1 MFVCVYIKHF
11 GWLLASALLSSVC
24 GDQASLLRCV
34 SLLLSGPFLGLVCTQ
49 RDPTVEAVG
58 QQVLTVALA
67 KRPLWSKHPLV
78 GQQSV
83 PVSLTF
89 LCIYVVFFID
99 FSLKLKGIIYK
110 QRKIFKGHKNWIFDK
125 LMTYHS
131 K

>member
-1 MFVCVYIKHF
+1 M
-11 GWLLASALLSSVC
+11 
-24 GDQASLLRCV
+24 
-34 SLLLSGPFLGLVCTQ
+34 
-49 RDPTVEAVG
+49 EAVG
-58 QQVLTVALA
+58 QQVALA

-110 QRKIFKGHKNWIFDK
+110 QRNF
-125 LMTYHS
+125 S
-131 K
+131 KAIKTGYLTN

>member
-58 QQVLTVALA
+58 QQVALA

-78 GQQSV
+78 RQQSV

-89 LCIYVVFFID
+89 LCIYVVFLLTF
-99 FSLKLKGIIYK
+99 L
-110 QRKIFKGHKNWIFDK
+110 
-125 LMTYHS
+125 
-131 K
+131 